1 VSGRG
6 SRIKGQVWERAL
18 VKRFRDAMPD
28 AEIKRGMQ
36 FRSGEEAPDVEMPCF
51 RVEAKHH
58 NRTNIKA
65 ALRQAIEA
73 APKGRWP
80 IAVCKDDHQPAMAT
94 MLLDD
99 FLDLIAEWW
108 AGKSR

>member
-1 VSGRG
+1 MSGRR
-6 SRIKGQVWERAL
+6 SRNKGRVWERAL
-18 VKRFRDAMPD
+18 VKRFREAMPD

-36 FRSGEEAPDVEMPCF
+36 YRSGEEAPDVEMPCF
-51 RVEAKHH
+51 WVEAKHH

-73 APKGRWP
+73 ALKGRWP
-80 IAVCKDDHQPAMAT
+80 IAVCKDDHQPPVVA

-99 FLDLIAEWW
+99 FLDLVSEWW
-108 AGKSR
+108 AGKSQ